1 MRVLILSANTGGG
14 HNSAAA
20 AVREELESRGV
31 DCVVEDGLRFVSPQF
46 SSIVSHGHV
55 YVYRHLP
62 GTFGRVYAYQEHHRM
77 TWVSNLLR
85 RGVERLAKYV
95 RENGFTS
102 ILCVHVFAAMMLTE
116 AQKRHG
122 LTVPFHFLATDYTCS
137 PGVNSLS
144 ARTWF
149 VPAADLLSEF
159 VACGIPRERLLATGI
174 PVKRAFYT
182 PAQRAQARR
191 RLGLPEDKSVLL
203 LCCGSMGCGHIEKE
217 VPLLDRKLPPQV
229 LPVVVCGN
237 NRALYERLTE
247 TPVGG
252 VRVVGFTQE
261 MPLYMAAAD
270 ICVTKPGGLTCTEML
285 VSGCPSVLLLAVPG
299 CESRNLEYFS
309 RTYGTPGAAD
319 WSSAIEK
326 ALRLLDEPDTLRR
339 MTERLAA
346 GRMTVPAAVAMTDR
360 LLQDGQTAP

>member
-95 RENGFTS
+95 RENGFST

-159 VACGIPRERLLATGI
+159 VACGIPREKLLATGI

-191 RLGLPEDKSVLL
+191 CLGLPEDKSVLL

-252 VRVVGFTQE
+252 VQVVGFTQE

>member
-14 HNSAAA
+14 HNSSAA
-20 AVREELESRGV
+20 AVREELESRGIP
-31 DCVVEDGLRFVSPQF
+31 CVVEDGLRFVSPQF

-85 RGVERLAKYV
+85 RGVV
-95 RENGFTS
+95 RMANHVKENGFTAV
-102 ILCVHVFAAMMLTE
+102 LCVHVFAAMMLTE

-122 LTVPFHFLATDYTCS
+122 LTVPFYFLATDYTCS
-137 PGVNSLS
+137 PGVNIIS
-144 ARTWF
+144 ARAWF
-149 VPAADLLSEF
+149 VPAADLIPEF
-159 VACGIPRERLLATGI
+159 IACGIPREKLAATGI

-182 PAQRAQARR
+182 PVERAQACRS
-191 RLGLPEDKSVLL
+191 LGLPEDKRILL

-217 VPLLDRKLPPQV
+217 VPRMDGQIPPQV

-237 NRALYERLTE
+237 NRALYEKLTE
-247 TPVGG
+247 TPIGG
-252 VRVVGFTQE
+252 VKVLGFTKE

-270 ICVTKPGGLTCTEML
+270 VCITKPGGLTCTEML
-285 VSGCPSVLLLAVPG
+285 VSGCPSVMLLAVPG

-309 RTYGTPGAAD
+309 RTYRTPGASD
-319 WSSAIEK
+319 WPSAIGK
-326 ALRLLDEPDTLRR
+326 ALQFLDDPDRLRE
-339 MTERLAA
+339 MAERLAA
-346 GRMTVPAAVAMTDR
+346 GRTAVPAAAAMVDYM
-360 LLQDGQTAP
+360 LKDQP

>member
-46 SSIVSHGHV
+46 SSLVSQGHV

-62 GTFGRVYAYQEHHRM
+62 GAFGKVYAYQEHHRM

-85 RGVERLAKYV
+85 RGVERMAAYV
-95 RENGFTS
+95 QENGFTV

-116 AQKRHG
+116 AQKRFG

-137 PGVNSLS
+137 PGVNGLS
-144 ARTWF
+144 AQTWF

-159 VACGIPRERLLATGI
+159 VACGISREKLLATGI
-174 PVKRAFYT
+174 PVKRAFYDPT
-182 PAQRAQARR
+182 ERAEARR
-191 RLGLPEDKSVLL
+191 RLGLPEDKRILL

-217 VPLLDRKLPPQV
+217 VPLLDRRMPPQV
-229 LPVVVCGN
+229 LTVVVCGN
-237 NRALYERLTE
+237 NRALYEKLTK
-247 TPVGG
+247 TPVDG
-252 VRVVGFTQE
+252 VQVVGFTQE

-270 ICVTKPGGLTCTEML
+270 ICVTKPGGLTCTELL
-285 VSGCPSVLLLAVPG
+285 VSGCPAVLLLAVPG
-299 CESRNLEYFS
+299 CESRNLDYFS

-319 WSSAIEK
+319 WSSALNK
-326 ALRLLDEPDTLRR
+326 ALALLEEPERLQELTG
-339 MTERLAA
+339 RLAA
-346 GRMTVPAAVAMTDR
+346 GRIAVPAAVAMTER
-360 LLQDGQTAP
+360 LLADGE